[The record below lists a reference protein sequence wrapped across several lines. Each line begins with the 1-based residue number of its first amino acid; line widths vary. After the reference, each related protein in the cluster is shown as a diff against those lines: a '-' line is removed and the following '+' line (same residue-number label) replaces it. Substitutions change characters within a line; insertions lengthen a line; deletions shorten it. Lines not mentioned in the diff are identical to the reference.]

1 MPAIFEQPNQEDPKI
16 TAYNDVEI
24 AGITQ
29 YLFADKEIDQG
40 QDNQSFIGDAENGEK
55 LFSSIGCMGC
65 HVAEDNPEKAP
76 HINTY
81 KNLTKVQGPNLI
93 GMGSKVSSE
102 WLYNWLMNPQAYMP
116 DTRMPNLRLESQQAK
131 DLTAYLLNYENKSFK
146 EYKTLWMFWM
156 PQH

>member
-1 MPAIFEQPNQEDPKI
+1 MDKKSTPFSIQYSNATIFEQPNQEDPKI

-65 HVAEDNPEKAP
+65 H
-76 HINTY
+76 
-81 KNLTKVQGPNLI
+81 GR
-93 GMGSKVSSE
+93 G
-102 WLYNWLMNPQAYMP
+102 
-116 DTRMPNLRLESQQAK
+116 
-131 DLTAYLLNYENKSFK
+131 
-146 EYKTLWMFWM
+146 
-156 PQH
+156 